1 MRTLVVYKDEY
12 SESQMKYLMERFYF
26 ISETEKAVTI
36 QGEEKELENVMMA
49 CYSSD
54 EQFKKLFPEYLTEE
68 ERKETTSKLYDDCK
82 RDIQDYLLKMINEG
96 ATDEKFKK
104 LREMWMEL

>member
-1 MRTLVVYKDEY
+1 
-12 SESQMKYLMERFYF
+12 MKQFYF
-26 ISETEKAVTI
+26 ISETEKTVTI

-54 EQFKKLFPEYLTEE
+54 EQF
-68 ERKETTSKLYDDCK
+68 YDDCK

-96 ATDEKFKK
+96 AADEKFMK